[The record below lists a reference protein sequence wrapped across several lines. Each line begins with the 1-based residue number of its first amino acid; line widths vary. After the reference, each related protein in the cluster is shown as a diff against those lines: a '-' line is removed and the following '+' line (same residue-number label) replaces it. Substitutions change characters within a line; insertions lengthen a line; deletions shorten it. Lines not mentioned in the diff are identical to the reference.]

1 MKVSNHDL
9 RLLLLPHKSDRAILM
24 DGACLLALSIPVVHM
39 EKLAELKN
47 KFSEL
52 LDDLDFD
59 RVSLE
64 LQKPNIFQIL
74 GVTRTEI
81 RHSNFLSWLLDANA
95 NHGLGNQ
102 VVMRFLRSVLSDQR
116 VEGID
121 ESEVEGLDYN
131 TMRVYREWHH
141 IDILLE
147 FSDLIVCIE
156 NKVDSGE
163 HTDQLTRYRK
173 LVKARFPD
181 QKRIAFVYLTPT
193 GAASAKES
201 SSYVEYSYQQL
212 VSVLERVLTIYR
224 PRLMPLIISY
234 LEDYT
239 TNIKREIL
247 ENDDLNIL
255 AAKLYRNH
263 REVLDF
269 LFQYRPDRAAE
280 FAGHFYKMLEDKKM
294 VKASPNKGYARFL
307 PPSLD
312 EIIPRTG
319 TDYPLKESF
328 LFEIDFYWPKQ
339 DQQKKLTFRTIIA
352 PGNEEVREVLKK
364 AISSIPKAKTPAGQ
378 KFVVHFIDSY
388 PFNLEELQQ
397 QTPDELAKSTEKIWQ
412 SISETV
418 KTASEAI
425 LEYKSELLALR
436 AKLEK
441 PQASLSATAASSL

>member
-1 MKVSNHDL
+1 
-9 RLLLLPHKSDRAILM
+9 M
-24 DGACLLALSIPVVHM
+24 DAEYLLALSIPVAHM
-39 EKLAELKN
+39 EKLAELRN

-52 LDDLDFD
+52 LDDQDFD
-59 RVSLE
+59 YISSE

-116 VEGID
+116 VEEID
-121 ESEVEGLDYN
+121 ESEVEELDYN

-141 IDILLE
+141 IDIMLE
-147 FSDLIVCIE
+147 FTDLIVCIE

-181 QKRIAFVYLTPT
+181 HKRIAFVYLTPT

-201 SSYVEYSYQQL
+201 KSYVEYSYQQL
-212 VSVLERVLTIYR
+212 VNILERVMTIYR

-239 TNIKREIL
+239 TTIKREIL

-280 FAGHFYKMLEDKKM
+280 FAGHFYKMLEEKKM
-294 VKASPNKGYARFL
+294 VKASPNKGFARFL
-307 PPSLD
+307 PPALD

-352 PGNEEVREVLKK
+352 PGNEEVREILKE
-364 AISSIPKAKTPAGQ
+364 AISKIPKAKIPAGQ
-378 KFVVHFIDSY
+378 KFVVHFLDSY
-388 PFNLEELQQ
+388 SFNLEELQQ
-397 QTPDELAKSTEKIWQ
+397 QTPDELAKSIEKIWQ
-412 SISETV
+412 STSETV
-418 KTASEAI
+418 TSVTEAI
-425 LEYKSELLALR
+425 LERKSELMALR
-436 AKLEK
+436 IKLEK
-441 PQASLSATAASSL
+441 PQPSSGATVAISL